1 MKVKINTKYNVS
13 TQIHENPPTVLINQ
27 AGGSGSGIKKLTELH
42 DVDASNLVDGSVIVY
57 SEAEDKFKMTT
68 ALEQQTI
75 NGGHF

>member
-1 MKVKINTKYNVS
+1 MKVKLNTKYNVS

-27 AGGSGSGIKKLTELH
+27 AGRFGSGIKKLTELH
-42 DVDASNLVDGSVIVY
+42 DVDASNLVDGSIIVY
-57 SEAEDKFKMTT
+57 NEAEDKFKTTT